1 MPVTKREEATTQGFC
16 KILGR
21 TLRLRESLLLVL
33 IQFQFQSHYHLSR
46 WGGGGRLFGFD
57 WGGGGGGVGT
67 LIRGWAFINFFCL

>member
-33 IQFQFQSHYHLSR
+33 IQFQFQSLYHSSR

-57 WGGGGGGVGT
+57 WEGEGLGWA